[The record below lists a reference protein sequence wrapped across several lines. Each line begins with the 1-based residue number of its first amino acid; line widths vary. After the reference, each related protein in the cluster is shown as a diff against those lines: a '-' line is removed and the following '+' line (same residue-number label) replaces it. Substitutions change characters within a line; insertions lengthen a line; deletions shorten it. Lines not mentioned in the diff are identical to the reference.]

1 MGHIIMHPSIHLHI
15 GVRTACGGRA
25 PGEKQICASSGAL
38 FPPADFQQLLA
49 PLLFSGPAPQIME
62 THQPL
67 FQDRARRK
75 NERERERADDER
87 QGAEVHCGTS
97 DMGFKNLYLFN
108 CRSLWHKKEVYF
120 THFSVL
126 DRADKRVCC
135 LRSNEK
141 NPCMRSLARSSR
153 PPTAHTRAPGE
164 KLILAR
170 GEWNGASSR
179 GSLFK
184 YSHIALVCERM
195 WQINLKKN
203 AILWNLS

>member
-15 GVRTACGGRA
+15 ACARSERQGKNKYARQVA
-25 PGEKQICASSGAL
+25 HCFHRQTFNSS
-38 FPPADFQQLLA
+38 LA

-62 THQPL
+62 THQPHS
-67 FQDRARRK
+67 FRT
-75 NERERERADDER
+75 EREGKMSQSQSDDER

-126 DRADKRVCC
+126 DGADKRVCC

-141 NPCMRSLARSSR
+141 KSLHAPARSQH
-153 PPTAHTRAPGE
+153 PPTAYTRESAR
-164 KLILAR
+164 LAKNSFFCR
-170 GEWNGASSR
+170 GEWNGKERRRAE
-179 GSLFK
+179 LL
-184 YSHIALVCERM
+184 AL
-195 WQINLKKN
+195 
-203 AILWNLS
+203 

>member
-1 MGHIIMHPSIHLHI
+1 MHNGPHHHASIHPSPHWSEREPHAAERQ
-15 GVRTACGGRA
+15 GKNKYARQVAHCFHRQTFN
-25 PGEKQICASSGAL
+25 S
-38 FPPADFQQLLA
+38 FVA
-49 PLLFSGPAPQIME
+49 PLLFLWAGPTDNGNTPTTLSGQSEKEKWARERDESE
-62 THQPL
+62 TH
-67 FQDRARRK
+67 
-75 NERERERADDER
+75 ADDER

-141 NPCMRSLARSSR
+141 KSLHALARSLARSTR
-153 PPTAHTRAPGE
+153 PPTAYTRA
-164 KLILAR
+164 AR
-170 GEWNGASSR
+170 QAKNSFLPRRMEWSKPCR

-184 YSHIALVCERM
+184 YSHIAPVF
-195 WQINLKKN
+195 
-203 AILWNLS
+203 LW